1 MDIFQ
6 IPHPIHTTQG
16 IASVSHSEAIS
27 CPKLEYIINLQ
38 RFSGIFDILIVIHV
52 SLFVL
57 VQFRY
62 PDECKEV
69 LLLHLWLKLSKIFF
83 FVRVVEIH
91 VGMLSDLNIVN
102 N

>member
-1 MDIFQ
+1 VGQSIMTIDIFQ

-27 CPKLEYIINLQ
+27 CPKLEYINNLQ

-52 SLFVL
+52 TLFVRTL

-62 PDECKEV
+62 PDE
-69 LLLHLWLKLSKIFF
+69 
-83 FVRVVEIH
+83 
-91 VGMLSDLNIVN
+91 
-102 N
+102 